1 MGWSHNIT
9 NNIQWVKSYVQFWQV
24 EGISF
29 PYFFVAPT
37 IPELYVAET
46 NQPSYSIASL
56 CGNYSKYRNKNQINR
71 PQS

>member
-46 NQPSYSIASL
+46 NQPIQLLSYVEIIQNI
-56 CGNYSKYRNKNQINR
+56 GTKIK
-71 PQS
+71 